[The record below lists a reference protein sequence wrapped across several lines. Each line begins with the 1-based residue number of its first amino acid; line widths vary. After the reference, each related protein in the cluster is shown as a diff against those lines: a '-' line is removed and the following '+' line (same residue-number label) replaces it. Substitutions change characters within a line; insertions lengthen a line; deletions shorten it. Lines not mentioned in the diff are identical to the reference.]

1 MIKIKAEQ
9 EKEREIILQQEKLK
23 KLEEE
28 EERVRKEKFEEEER
42 LKEEEKKMKEWE
54 RKFDEEQRIKEDQLI
69 ENFYKDPSDD
79 KKILE
84 STKSDNE
91 LNNNEI
97 DHEKPITDGNS
108 LEINE
113 DDKK

>member
-1 MIKIKAEQ
+1 
-9 EKEREIILQQEKLK
+9 
-23 KLEEE
+23 
-28 EERVRKEKFEEEER
+28 
-42 LKEEEKKMKEWE
+42 MKEWE

-84 STKSDNE
+84 SAKSDNE